1 MLIIFIKTTVIALL
15 VFFVLRLMGK
25 RQIGEMQP
33 FEFVITLIL
42 AEVAC
47 LPMNDPY
54 IPLHFGVIPIVTLA
68 FLDIVLSFIGRKFN
82 WFRRVMDGS
91 SVIVIDR
98 RGIVYENL
106 KKMNMNVDDVLVS
119 ARSGGYPDISTIEYA
134 IVEPTGKFS
143 VIEKASDPTKPTP
156 AYYPLPLIEDG
167 KKMKDNIALCGITEP
182 QLAKVLFGGGLKKPQ
197 DVLYMDVRQD
207 GTVYV
212 SPKFKPCYTQKI
224 ALAGGNN
231 W

>member
-1 MLIIFIKTTVIALL
+1 MLVLFIKTVIIALL
-15 VFFVLRLMGK
+15 VFFVIRLMGK

-54 IPLHFGVIPIVTLA
+54 IPLHFGVIPIITLA
-68 FLDIVLSFIGRKFN
+68 FLDIVITFIGRKN
-82 WFRRVMDGS
+82 YGFRQLIDGK
-91 SVIVIDR
+91 SVIVIDK

-106 KKMNMNVDDVLVS
+106 KKMNMNVDDVLMS
-119 ARSGGYPDISTIEYA
+119 ARSGGYPDISSIEYA
-134 IVEPTGKFS
+134 IVEPNGKFS

-156 AYYPLPLIEDG
+156 AYYPLPVIIDG
-167 KKMKDNIALCGITEP
+167 KKLTDNIELCGISEG
-182 QLAKVLFGGGLKKPQ
+182 QINKVLLGGGLKKPRE
-197 DVLYMDVRQD
+197 VLYMDVRQD

-212 SPKFKPCYTQKI
+212 SPKYKVCYTDKVRI
-224 ALAGGNN
+224 SGGKN